1 MGVKN
6 VIVMATLAVSP
17 VALLAERAPAP
28 VRNFPDFLPSGR
40 LALGVNYWASHAAVE
55 MWRKWDAGEVGA
67 EIDVTADMTIKAL
80 WKDTT
85 VTPTTYKVTFYMNG
99 RGTNPG
105 EQTVEEGKTATKPAD
120 PTASGWKFIGWEP
133 DLADTVTETVTYDSE
148 EVELTV
154 TQEGMDL
161 IVGCL
166 TTTVDGASALIAEAT
181 DVDGLKLLSVVD
193 SRSGVE
199 SAVASR
205 LAELED

>member
-1 MGVKN
+1 
-6 VIVMATLAVSP
+6 MAYHALRPCRIAGTAYKIGDAVPAEALVTGAAARLIRQRVLAYT
-17 VALLAERAPAP
+17 A
-28 VRNFPDFLPSGR
+28 
-40 LALGVNYWASHAAVE
+40 
-55 MWRKWDAGEVGA
+55 
-67 EIDVTADMTIKAL
+67 DVT
-80 WKDTT
+80 
-85 VTPTTYKVTFYMNG
+85 P
-99 RGTNPG
+99 
-105 EQTVEEGKTATKPAD
+105 EEP
-120 PTASGWKFIGWEP
+120 I
-133 DLADTVTETVTYDSE
+133 TETVTYDSE

-193 SRSGVE
+193 SRSGVK